1 MTYETMAAT
10 AYILIT
16 CDSGDEDHIIRALSQ
31 TSGITECSVLDGPY
45 NMIIKMNADDM
56 DKLDE
61 VVAGRLKQ
69 IDKIKLYVNIKTNR
83 IRYLK
88 AQLLFIIIFHGVRL
102 IMANQANR
110 SGFSWI
116 IRF

>member
-16 CDSGDEDHIIRALSQ
+16 CDSGDEGHIIRALSQ

-45 NMIIKMNADDM
+45 NMIIKMDADDM

-61 VVAGRLKQ
+61 VVAGKLKQ
-69 IDKIKLYVNIKTNR
+69 IDKISSMLT
-83 IRYLK
+83 LK
-88 AQLLFIIIFHGVRL
+88 QI
-102 IMANQANR
+102 Q
-110 SGFSWI
+110 
-116 IRF
+116 